1 MSFFDHFS
9 ETKSTRLGDWISR
22 KTAMQEFSFIQQHLS
37 DKSAHILE
45 IGPGKGIL
53 ANEFLSQGYHNY
65 TVVEPNNSMRAKFEH
80 AGISTKNY
88 MLPEIHEDALS
99 YDVIILVDVFEHL
112 NGAEEAILFI
122 KNAHKVLRENGKIFI
137 ACPDYLHWREDFFNC
152 DYSHNNVTSMIR
164 MLQLFYTNGFQIVK
178 STYMS
183 GHIKGVAMAT
193 ILSWFTRITLVGVAR
208 TGLNKKMYKL
218 KLTFLRR
225 FMIVASKI

>member
-22 KTAMQEFSFIQQHLS
+22 KTAMQEFSFIQQHLF

-65 TVVEPNNSMRAKFEH
+65 TVVEPNNLMRAKFEH
-80 AGISTKNY
+80 AGVSTKNY

-112 NGAEEAILFI
+112 NGAKEAILFI
-122 KNAHKVLRENGKIFI
+122 KNAIEASSMEETISINISTSKNYYKVDI
-137 ACPDYLHWREDFFNC
+137 
-152 DYSHNNVTSMIR
+152 HNNAVVPKKIQNTFFDKYSTSSKED
-164 MLQLFYTNGFQIVK
+164 G
-178 STYMS
+178 
-183 GHIKGVAMAT
+183 
-193 ILSWFTRITLVGVAR
+193 
-208 TGLNKKMYKL
+208 TGLGTYSAMLIAKIHGGIINFTSNKKKGTHLYISFPKH
-218 KLTFLRR
+218 
-225 FMIVASKI
+225 IV